1 MESKIFYS
9 KIRKKG
15 KQTLITIPKIIA
27 EDLREGKY
35 KITIEEIKK

>member
-1 MESKIFYS
+1 MI
-9 KIRKKG
+9 KKKR

-27 EDLREGKY
+27 EDLTEGKY